1 MNGKRL
7 KIASLGLG
15 MILALSCAVAAE
27 QEVPKQRSTQPFM
40 RQKLAYANG
49 ILEGIT
55 LEKFDL
61 VVTNAVRLRDMSHT
75 NSFLIL
81 GNPEYT
87 KRIKSFQASVDL
99 LTAAAKDRDLEK
111 ATESYQ
117 KVTGGCIECHRFFRR
132 EQNRHFGE
140 VKSSK

>member
-1 MNGKRL
+1 MNSKRL
-7 KIASLGLG
+7 KIASFG
-15 MILALSCAVAAE
+15 LALILILSHALAAE
-27 QEVPKQRSTQPFM
+27 KEAPRQRSTQPFM
-40 RQKLAYANG
+40 RQKLTYANG

-61 VVTNAVRLRDMSHT
+61 VVTNAARLRDMSHT

-87 KRIKSFQASVDL
+87 KRIKSFQGSVDL

-111 ATESYQ
+111 ATDSYQ
-117 KVTGGCIECHRFFRR
+117 KVTAGCIECHRFFRR
-132 EQNRHFGE
+132 EQMRQFDE